1 MISSKLWDFRNVLM
15 ILGEDDL
22 LYQSNRINL
31 IRETKETVGNEY
43 QGKLN
48 SEI

>member
-43 QGKLN
+43 RRKLN